1 MTFAQPSAPGGGD
14 QFNAADHRGHLLII
28 YPKSYQPEVQ
38 TKNGPSSAADVDVVI
53 VDKPGPDGRPLHF
66 MNARLFGNLANS
78 VRNDLGGKVLG
89 RLDQINTQGG
99 RTPWILQNFTEADAA
114 AAGPA
119 DAAYQAGQFRQ
130 AQNPMAAAPAPAA
143 PAQQYA
149 PAPGAGAPAP
159 QQQWQAP
166 PPQQAPPQQWQQQQ
180 APPPQEQQWAQSPTQ
195 QQWQQPVAQPSAPP
209 ASQAA
214 ATAPAP
220 ATGASAVDPN
230 LLGYLQSKGLPS
242 APQDMATAV
251 MIGKTFPDFA
261 QAFPQ
266 YA

>member
-38 TKNGPSSAADVDVVI
+38 TKNGPSSAADVDIVI
-53 VDKPGPDGRPLHF
+53 VDKPGPDGRPMHF

-99 RTPWILQNFTEADAA
+99 RTPWILQNFTDADAA
-114 AAGPA
+114 SAGPA

-130 AQNPMAAAPAPAA
+130 AQNPMAAAPAA
-143 PAQQYA
+143 P
-149 PAPGAGAPAP
+149 P
-159 QQQWQAP
+159 QPQQWQGASAYNAAP
-166 PPQQAPPQQWQQQQ
+166 GRNASQGYPASPPSTPPPQQWQQQQ
-180 APPPQEQQWAQSPTQ
+180 APPPQEQQWAQNPT
-195 QQWQQPVAQPSAPP
+195 PVSTPPAPP
-209 ASQAA
+209 APPAA
-214 ATAPAP
+214 AQ
-220 ATGASAVDPN
+220 GVDPQ
-230 LLGYLQSKGLPS
+230 LLSYLQSKGLPS

-266 YA
+266 YQ